1 MKSRRSK
8 RIEGMKTY
16 RFEDKHILIT
26 GATGGIGSILTSL
39 LSDTGATVLL
49 SARSG
54 RALESLRETLPF
66 SSRTQI
72 IPADLS
78 VPGEAKKLAENAIQ
92 ILGHVD
98 VFFNL
103 AGIGYFALME
113 EAREENMRHLFE
125 LNTFSPMI
133 LMGELVPHMAKR
145 KGGRMINIVSC
156 AGRIPI
162 PTEGVYGGSKSALA
176 IMANTMRFEL
186 EPRNID
192 ILNIYAGTAATDFER
207 NALRENERP
216 GVCPVE
222 GCGEPYHDTAEK
234 IFKAASGPPGEI
246 WLEKDAKWMAAGAL
260 VFPRFIDKRLKSLR
274 DRALGPVSQM
284 FPNRKRPW
292 RLWQVESA
300 IACNLKCI
308 MCPWTEF
315 RLDNTDAGRLQP
327 AVWESL
333 KPHLNRVS
341 SVDFTGG
348 GEPLLQPRLA
358 QWIADANGSGCETG
372 FLTNGLLLN
381 PEKAGEMIDAGV
393 DWICF
398 SVDGADADTYEG
410 IRKGSDFQKVTR
422 NISRLCRTRPGNRP
436 KTMINFVIMSM
447 NVHQLT
453 DIVELAADLGV
464 DQVNFKQC
472 DVIRGEHGKGEGL
485 FSVHRTSDVKAMER
499 ALGKAL
505 KRAKNLKIA
514 TTAFS
519 FTPEELPVCA
529 QDPRDSLFIRYDG
542 TAAPCINLALGGPT
556 TFLGKDVT
564 MPSVHYGCLPES
576 DIDSLWETET
586 CRFYRERFEQRVQ
599 ANEAGF
605 LSVDLTDPSL
615 IKLKAA
621 NQAAIDAMPKAPDGC
636 RVCHYLF
643 DI

>member
-1 MKSRRSK
+1 
-8 RIEGMKTY
+8 MKTY
-16 RFEDKHILIT
+16 QFKDKHILIT
-26 GATGGIGSILTSL
+26 GATGGIGAILTHL
-39 LSDTGATVLL
+39 LSDAGATLLL

-54 RALESLRETLPF
+54 RDLESLRQTLPF
-66 SSRTQI
+66 SDRAQI
-72 IPADLS
+72 APADLS
-78 VPGEAKKLAENAIQ
+78 VPGEAKQLAKRALQ
-92 ILGHVD
+92 MLGHVD
-98 VFFNL
+98 AFFNL

-133 LMGELVPHMAKR
+133 LMRELVPHMVGR
-145 KGGRMINIVSC
+145 RSGRMVNIVSC

-192 ILNIYAGTAATDFER
+192 ILNIYAGTTATDFER
-207 NALRENERP
+207 NALREYERP
-216 GVCPVE
+216 GICPIE
-222 GCGEPYHDTAEK
+222 GCGEPYQEMAEK
-234 IFKAASGPPGEI
+234 IFRASSGPSGEI

-260 VFPRFIDKRLKSLR
+260 VFPKFIDKRLTSLR

-284 FPNRKRPW
+284 FPSRKRPW

-315 RLDNTDAGRLQP
+315 RSDSTDKGRLQP
-327 AVWESL
+327 EVWDAI
-333 KPHLNRVS
+333 KPHLGHVA

-358 QWIADANGSGCETG
+358 QWIADANQVGCETG
-372 FLTNGLLLN
+372 FLTNGLLLT
-381 PEKAGEMIDAGV
+381 PQKAEEVITAGI

-398 SVDGADADTYEG
+398 SVDGADAETYER
-410 IRKGSDFQKVTR
+410 IRVGSDFEKVTR
-422 NISRLCRTRPGNRP
+422 NISHLCRTRPGNRP
-436 KTMINFVIMSM
+436 KTMINFVIMSV
-447 NVHQLT
+447 NAHQMT
-453 DIVELAADLGV
+453 KIVELAAELGV

-472 DVIRGEHGKGEGL
+472 DVIRGDHGKAEGL
-485 FSVHRTSDVKAMER
+485 FSPEQTKAVKAMER
-499 ALGKAL
+499 DLGKAL
-505 KRAKNLKIA
+505 KRAKKLKIA

-529 QDPRDSLFIRYDG
+529 QDPRDSIFIRYDG
-542 TAAPCINLALGGPT
+542 TVAPCINLALGGPT

-564 MPSVHYGCLPES
+564 MPSVHYGCLPAS
-576 DIDSLWETET
+576 DIESLWETET

-599 ANEAGF
+599 ASEEGF
-605 LSVDLTDPSL
+605 LSVDLSEKSL

-621 NQAAIDAMPKAPDGC
+621 KQAAIEAMPEAPEGC
-636 RVCHYLF
+636 RICHYLF